1 MAPSA
6 AACAAA
12 FAARLPAM
20 RISVRPAAVTCAVM
34 NAISTSIQS
43 TISRAKPR
51 CPRAGADNSCGIGL
65 EPVWIGRAAQRL
77 ALQFLADE
85 TGIDQ
90 LVAEVFG
97 QGARIALV
105 LDHARRDQH
114 QQLGALAPIH
124 LARYQAAEQRDV

>member
-6 AACAAA
+6 AACVAA

-34 NAISTSIQS
+34 KAISTSIHK
-43 TISRAKPR
+43 TISKAKPR
-51 CPRAGADNSCGIGL
+51 WLPNSTEPFRGVVL
-65 EPVWIGRAAQRL
+65 EPVWIGRAVQRL

-85 TGIDQ
+85 AGIDQ

-97 QGARIALV
+97 QRARIA
-105 LDHARRDQH
+105 
-114 QQLGALAPIH
+114 
-124 LARYQAAEQRDV
+124 

>member
-6 AACAAA
+6 AARAAA

-34 NAISTSIQS
+34 NAISTSIHK

-51 CPRAGADNSCGIGL
+51 CPGAGADAVLGIAL
-65 EPVWIGRAAQRL
+65 EPVRIGRAAQRL

-85 TGIDQ
+85 PSIDQ
-90 LVAEVFG
+90 LVAEIFG
-97 QGARIALV
+97 ERAGIALV
-105 LDHARRDQH
+105 LDHA
-114 QQLGALAPIH
+114 
-124 LARYQAAEQRDV
+124 